1 MQRCSICTLMLTG
14 DVLARAADVWHVLAH
29 EHNHA
34 HTLAERR
41 DNSLDSTLVV
51 ARAAALYDL
60 SRKSLLYPGMSNCER
75 LATSSKMAPNSSHT
89 SVGKKSNAR
98 MHVSAPGTM
107 GMEVSEECLWFIC
120 ALTSEVCMWHVA

>member
-75 LATSSKMAPNSSHT
+75 LATSSKMAPNSFW
-89 SVGKKSNAR
+89 GRFWALLGPAR
-98 MHVSAPGTM
+98 LVLARWRLPKIRKN
-107 GMEVSEECLWFIC
+107 V
-120 ALTSEVCMWHVA
+120 